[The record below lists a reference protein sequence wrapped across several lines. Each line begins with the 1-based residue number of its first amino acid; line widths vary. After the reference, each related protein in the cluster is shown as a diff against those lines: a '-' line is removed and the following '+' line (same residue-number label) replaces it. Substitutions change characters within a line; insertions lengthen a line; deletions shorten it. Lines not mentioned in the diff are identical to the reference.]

1 MEVQEYGCGSCASSL
16 VFIKM
21 WLQQHDTKLHSKTKC
36 VYMYL
41 LFGVKYDVQ
50 NAKMFIKNKFILKKK

>member
-1 MEVQEYGCGSCASSL
+1 MEVQEYGRGSCASSL

-21 WLQQHDTKLHSKTKC
+21 WLQQHDTKLHSKTQC
-36 VYMYL
+36 IYMYL